1 MICVPAAAEKNIKNA
16 MDKTHNKAIP
26 LDELLAQHQ
35 RSFDTL
41 AELLVAENAHTNLTR
56 ITEPLQI
63 HARHFLDSLAA
74 VAAIDTVSQNK
85 SGLSIVDIGSGA
97 GFPVLP
103 LAIVRPAWHF
113 TSIEATGKKVQ
124 FQNKA
129 IAELGLK
136 NVTVLHCRAEEA
148 AHQKQYREHFDVALA
163 RAVAS
168 LRILAELS
176 LGLVKI
182 GGTMFAWKGPDCD
195 AEIQEMEKS
204 LSFLGGKRSTTYPYT
219 LPDISDS
226 FHLITVKKTAPT
238 PASYPREYSV
248 ICKK

>member
-1 MICVPAAAEKNIKNA
+1 
-16 MDKTHNKAIP
+16 MDKTHNKATS
-26 LDELLAQHQ
+26 LDELLAQRQ
-35 RSFDTL
+35 QAFDTL

-74 VAAIDTVSQNK
+74 VAVLDAISRNK
-85 SGLSIVDIGSGA
+85 AELSIVDIGSGA

-103 LAIVRPAWHF
+103 LAIVRPTWHF

-129 IAELGLK
+129 IAALGLN
-136 NVTVLHCRAEEA
+136 NVTVVHCRAEEA
-148 AHQKQYREHFDVALA
+148 AHQSQFRHQFDIALA

-176 LGLVKI
+176 LGLIKV
-182 GGTMFAWKGPDCD
+182 GGVMLAWKGPECD
-195 AEIQEMEKS
+195 AEIRDMEKS
-204 LSFLGGKRSTTYPYT
+204 LAILGGKRTTTYPYT
-219 LPDISDS
+219 LPGVNDN
-226 FHLITVKKTAPT
+226 FHLISIEKINPT
-238 PASYPREYSV
+238 PASYPREYSI
-248 ICKK
+248 ICKKSIAL